1 MKGDMN
7 SNNLTESRFPLMV
20 WDLDW
25 GWLRTFMEIVER
37 DIKKHRTRKPH
48 LLNEIELELL

>member
-7 SNNLTESRFPLMV
+7 SNNLAESRFPRMM
-20 WDLDW
+20 WNLDW
-25 GWLRTFMEIVER
+25 NWLKTFMEIVEKG
-37 DIKKHRTRKPH
+37 IKKYHAREPH

>member
-7 SNNLTESRFPLMV
+7 SNNLAESRFPHMM
-20 WDLDW
+20 WNLDW
-25 GWLRTFMEIVER
+25 NWLKAFMEIVER
-37 DIKKHRTRKPH
+37 GIKKYHAREPH